1 MKKIFYLLLIVT
13 LSVVFTS
20 CDQLFGSKEGPND
33 LGGNTNVDY
42 AQPGSTF
49 TGSIKIGDNYLDVI
63 NNMAVTKNDNGI
75 ATIHINAKTKDITQ
89 LQPYLSL
96 LPPSAF
102 DDSGNISADFKLKIT
117 TDGIQDYF
125 NKDGK
130 AHTIVKYNSN
140 VGDKYQ
146 LTKSDGTTITR
157 TVTGKDTSDVF
168 PWGLYLI
175 KTITVEQDSRI
186 PGISKIIMKANH
198 KFGLVFISFVMDD
211 NSIVSSVI
219 L

>member
-1 MKKIFYLLLIVT
+1 MT
-13 LSVVFTS
+13 
-20 CDQLFGSKEGPND
+20 
-33 LGGNTNVDY
+33 
-42 AQPGSTF
+42 
-49 TGSIKIGDNYLDVI
+49 
-63 NNMAVTKNDNGI
+63 VTKNDNGI
-75 ATIHINAKTKDITQ
+75 ATIHSNVKTKDLPQ

-102 DDSGNISADFKLKIT
+102 DSSGNINTDFKLKIT

-130 AHTIVKYNSN
+130 AHTIVKYNCN

-157 TVTGKDTSDVF
+157 TVTGKDTADVF

-186 PGISKIIMKANH
+186 PGVKKIIMKANH
-198 KFGLVFISFVMDD
+198 KFGFVFISFVMDD
-211 NSIVSSVI
+211 NSVVSSVI